1 MFSGIVEEMGR
12 VKAVQGNKLI
22 VQARKVLEGAKV
34 GDSINLNG
42 TCLTIT
48 SLDKGAFSVEV
59 MPETLR
65 RTNLGQL
72 RPGDWVNL
80 ERALTYGG
88 RIGGHLVQGHI
99 DATGRIIS
107 IIKEDRSMVLKIS
120 APRQLL
126 PYIVEKGFIAVEG
139 VSLTVVEVKDS
150 SFIVSLVPY
159 TIENTNLG
167 KKRVGDLVNLEVDIV
182 SKYIKNLLGR

>member
-12 VKAVQGNKLI
+12 VKAVKGKKLLI
-22 VQARKVLEGAKV
+22 QARKVLEETKV

-42 TCLTIT
+42 ACLTII
-48 SLDKGAFSVEV
+48 SVDKDGFTVEL

-72 RPGDWVNL
+72 RPGDLVNL
-80 ERALTYGG
+80 ERALPYGG

-99 DATGRIIS
+99 DGIGRIIS
-107 IIKEDRSMVLKIS
+107 IIREGRSMTLRIS
-120 APRQLL
+120 TPFQLM

-139 VSLTVVEVKDS
+139 VSLTVVEVKDT
-150 SFIVSLVPY
+150 SFTVSLVPY

-167 KKRVGDLVNLEVDIV
+167 KKKVGDLVNLEVDIV
-182 SKYIKNLLGR
+182 GKYVEKLLRR